1 MKNIL
6 ITQGIYKSNKKILYT
21 KLDLDWYNYAS
32 KLKFNLIPLGYKMN
46 LSLFEKKKKKI
57 Y

>member
-6 ITQGIYKSNKKILYT
+6 ITQAIYKNNQNILYT

-32 KLKFNLIPLGYKMN
+32 KLRFNLIQVVLLP
-46 LSLFEKKKKKI
+46 
-57 Y
+57 